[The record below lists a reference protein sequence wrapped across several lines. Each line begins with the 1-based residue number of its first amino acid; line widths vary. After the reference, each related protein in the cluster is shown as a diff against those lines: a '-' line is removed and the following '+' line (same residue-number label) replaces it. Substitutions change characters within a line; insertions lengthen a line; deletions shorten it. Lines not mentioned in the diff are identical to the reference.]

1 MNKLP
6 TSDNIT
12 VSQIEKGV
20 CVIVEYN
27 YESWETVVD
36 LSEYKYYGC
45 DNNDDLES
53 LLKKSIKRKNTV
65 QVSEYVES
73 KYGVRGYIEDVVRE
87 NPTNSLLF
95 TFSEDALE
103 IDFMIDLGFKRVSKR
118 LSIPKTRTM
127 TAVEKLELYTQDKLD
142 KKDEEIKTLKER
154 ITTLEQRLYPLE
166 QKMKEFSDYVVIGGQ
181 MVSIH
186 TKRLEIS
193 TGPNSQYL
201 SGSNIVF
208 NRSWNVFLENI
219 ENIAYLEN
227 LECLTMY
234 TPDIQICDLS
244 FLEKLHNL
252 KRFELYGS
260 WAMYYKGDKKLITI
274 PNKGVEFINLCN
286 IQGDVK
292 ITCLN

>member
-127 TAVEKLELYTQDKLD
+127 TALEKLELYTQDKLD

-154 ITTLEQRLYPLE
+154 INVLE
-166 QKMKEFSDYVVIGGQ
+166 QKMKEFSDYGAEGGQ
-181 MVSIH
+181 IVSIH
-186 TKRLEIS
+186 TKKLEIS
-193 TGPNSQYL
+193 TDFNSQYL
-201 SGSNIVF
+201 SGSNLVF
-208 NRSWNVFLENI
+208 NRFWDGF
-219 ENIAYLEN
+219 
-227 LECLTMY
+227 
-234 TPDIQICDLS
+234 
-244 FLEKLHNL
+244 
-252 KRFELYGS
+252 
-260 WAMYYKGDKKLITI
+260 
-274 PNKGVEFINLCN
+274 
-286 IQGDVK
+286 
-292 ITCLN
+292 

>member
-27 YESWETVVD
+27 YESWETVVE

-73 KYGVRGYIEDVVRE
+73 KYGGRGYIEDVVRE
-87 NPTNSLLF
+87 KPANSLLF

-127 TAVEKLELYTQDKLD
+127 TSVEKLELYTQDKLD
-142 KKDEEIKTLKER
+142 EKDEEIKTLKER

-186 TKRLEIS
+186 TRGLLLTQNEKCQSHLHLPCFDAIIYC
-193 TGPNSQYL
+193 PYF
-201 SGSNIVF
+201 GSLKDLK
-208 NRSWNVFLENI
+208 NVG
-219 ENIAYLEN
+219 YLEN
-227 LECLTMY
+227 LEFLQIE
-234 TPDIQICDLS
+234 IQSREIYDLS

-252 KRFELYGS
+252 KKFVSGS
-260 WAMYYKGDKKLITI
+260 LSYKGDKKLITI
-274 PNKGVEFINLCN
+274 PNKGVEMINLN

-292 ITCLN
+292 ITCLE